1 MKNLPNRVLAAI
13 VAIISVFAVLLVIF
27 SSGNTESEFKPG
39 TPEWTV
45 QQFLT
50 AMVAG
55 DTDEAVQYLAPSSP
69 CKIIHLDRAWLD
81 RNINVDLVESV
92 ITDSR
97 ARVEVDV
104 EYSSSDLFG
113 TPYVESHVYRL
124 ERSGNEWLLTGI
136 PWPLYDCGQVTK

>member
-13 VAIISVFAVLLVIF
+13 VAVISVFAVLLVIF
-27 SSGNTESEFKPG
+27 SSDNLESEFESG

-55 DTDEAVQYLAPSSP
+55 DTDEAVQYIAPSSP

-92 ITDSR
+92 ITDTR

-124 ERSGNEWLLTGI
+124 EQSGNEWLLTGI